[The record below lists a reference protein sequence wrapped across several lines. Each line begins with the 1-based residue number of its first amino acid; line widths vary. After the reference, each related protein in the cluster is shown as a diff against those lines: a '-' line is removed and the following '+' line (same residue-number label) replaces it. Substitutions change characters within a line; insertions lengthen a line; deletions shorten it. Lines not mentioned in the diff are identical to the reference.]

1 MHKVYENDDLMMYF
15 KKRYCHCCGNV
26 LQRNKIKRIVRKED
40 PEHKIY
46 CTIGATYKPH
56 GDIIVVGKEYY
67 CPSCKKS
74 FSCNEQNKVIEA
86 QKKYQRNIVTDEEI
100 ADVDNNN
107 MLISNSNIL
116 KLKWIL
122 LIPVIGGLI
131 CMFKIFNSNLS
142 KKTKSKDGTK
152 LMLSSILVFL
162 GVALVVKL
170 VLSMFNI
177 DFINKYGT
185 IIMLIPS
192 LLSFNMPILLYINY
206 MFKK

>member
-131 CMFKIFNSNLS
+131 CMFKIFNGNLS

-162 GVALVVKL
+162 GVVLVVKL